1 MLAAAQHAALDE
13 LRPAK
18 RQRQHGLAAYVGPR
32 GGHVLLGVR
41 ISVYWPDDNAF
52 YKVDPFLPQQMP
64 QSEGLSA
71 TFHDSLMAAAKWLP
85 SQSPALPCQGDGR
98 VHSQLVQKFLSMV
111 CYTLVPIVNPA
122 IESPRLRI

>member
-41 ISVYWPDDNAF
+41 ISVYWPDDHAF
-52 YKVDPFLPQQMP
+52 YKVNPFLPQQMP
-64 QSEGLSA
+64 QSGGRSA
-71 TFHDSLMAAAKWLP
+71 TFYDNLMAAAYIYM
-85 SQSPALPCQGDGR
+85 D
-98 VHSQLVQKFLSMV
+98 
-111 CYTLVPIVNPA
+111 CYMLLTIVNPA
-122 IESPRLRI
+122 IKSPCL